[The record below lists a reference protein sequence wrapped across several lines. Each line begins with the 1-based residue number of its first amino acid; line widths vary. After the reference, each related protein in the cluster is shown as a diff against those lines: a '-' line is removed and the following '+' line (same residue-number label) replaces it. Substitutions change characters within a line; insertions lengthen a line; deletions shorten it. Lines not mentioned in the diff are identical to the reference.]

1 MRRHRPYDKKEKG
14 NDFSAN
20 GEGGGARPS
29 ARRPLTCLGRRVLLA
44 PLEGVPEQQLIAP
57 APRAHQNHA
66 DGAGV
71 VPHPAGGLGRGRAGA
86 KAGTGRGWGAVGTP
100 RWTGRGRG
108 TERSED
114 WLGAGAEGSQA
125 DVFRATVTQTRLP
138 LTRPATLAR
147 FAQQHGANAHK
158 MLARGPKAFAQA
170 QAAVCAGARPSLGAV
185 LVRMRDAA
193 PLWSG
198 EKSQREG

>member
-1 MRRHRPYDKKEKG
+1 MSDFFFPAFFYFSILPQHSVMRRHRPYDKEKEKG

-86 KAGTGRGWGAVGTP
+86 KAGTGPGGGGPWGPPGGRAGDAELSALRTGWG
-100 RWTGRGRG
+100 
-108 TERSED
+108 
-114 WLGAGAEGSQA
+114 
-125 DVFRATVTQTRLP
+125 
-138 LTRPATLAR
+138 
-147 FAQQHGANAHK
+147 
-158 MLARGPKAFAQA
+158 RGPR
-170 QAAVCAGARPSLGAV
+170 GAKPTSPAR
-185 LVRMRDAA
+185 
-193 PLWSG
+193 
-198 EKSQREG
+198 Q